1 MSTAWPSISTAGRR
15 PTPPSRG
22 PRRPRTGPTEARGM
36 RAFWLHRPVP
46 FTSRGAGYVPEAS
59 HSLYK
64 SSRPAPFRIFRHRVP
79 RQFPREAPFVGDG
92 VHLRRRAF
100 LFLRAGILRTAAP
113 QQATSIVR
121 PGATALTFRGPYFGA
136 RISGPGAI
144 GSRRL
149 ARSASHK
156 KGPAHETSC
165 TRGVL
170 PLSVPAHSPLYA
182 ECARRTTT
190 GTPIRNGGDSF
201 RSWTTTTPEP

>member
-1 MSTAWPSISTAGRR
+1 
-15 PTPPSRG
+15 
-22 PRRPRTGPTEARGM
+22 M

-46 FTSRGAGYVPEAS
+46 FTSRGIGYVPEAS

-64 SSRPAPFRIFRHRVP
+64 SSRPTPFRIFRHRVP

-136 RISGPGAI
+136 RRHRVETTGEERFAQE
-144 GSRRL
+144 GSCTRDVLHTRRL
-149 ARSASHK
+149 
-156 KGPAHETSC
+156 AHETSC